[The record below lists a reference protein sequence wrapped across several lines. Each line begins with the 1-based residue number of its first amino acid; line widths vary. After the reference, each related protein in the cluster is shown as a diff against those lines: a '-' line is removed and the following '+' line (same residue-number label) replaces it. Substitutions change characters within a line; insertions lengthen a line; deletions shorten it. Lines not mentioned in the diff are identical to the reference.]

1 MESLQKAQ
9 EAYTTENVNP
19 IIQATEAPLPDS
31 LFKAKVSRNNKQD
44 TKLFCSSLSK
54 QLFVI
59 NEPSYR
65 EIRTIKPKQAKLHLH
80 RGNSDDGPGAHLKF
94 S

>member
-19 IIQATEAPLPDS
+19 IIPATDAPLPDS

-44 TKLFCSSLSK
+44 VKLFCS
-54 QLFVI
+54 
-59 NEPSYR
+59 
-65 EIRTIKPKQAKLHLH
+65 
-80 RGNSDDGPGAHLKF
+80 
-94 S
+94 